1 MTFHKLLSV
10 LFSFLLLVAACQPQT
25 SSETDTTDP
34 TANLPTVETVTLTH
48 YFPDS
53 LLNRFQP
60 DINAFM
66 QEDSLNTLPTSG
78 ALFVG
83 SSSIRFWDS
92 LSSDMAPV
100 PVINRGF
107 GGSTLP
113 EVLHYFNQL
122 VPVHKPQV
130 IVLYAGE
137 NDLTLEG
144 AGITPESVL
153 ETFQIFVNSVKDTLP
168 DTKVYF
174 ISAKPSPARWS
185 LWPQFQQA
193 NQLIREY
200 ATTQDNVVFVD
211 VADAMLQPDS
221 TVKKDIFV
229 ADSLHMNRQGY
240 ALWTKLIRPQLLDD
254 FDFASANP

>member
-1 MTFHKLLSV
+1 MTFPKLLSV

-34 TANLPTVETVTLTH
+34 TANLPTVKTVTLTH

-60 DINAFM
+60 DINAFV
-66 QEDSLNTLPTSG
+66 QEDSLNTLPTGG

-113 EVLHYFNQL
+113 EVLHYFDQL
-122 VPVHKPQV
+122 VPVHQPQV
-130 IVLYAGE
+130 VVLYAGE

-168 DTKVYF
+168 NTNIYF
-174 ISAKPSPARWS
+174 VSAKPSPARWS
-185 LWPQFQQA
+185 LWPRFQQA

-200 ATTQDNVVFVD
+200 AATQDNVVFID
-211 VADAMLQPDS
+211 VADAMLQSDS

-240 ALWTKLIRPQLLDD
+240 ALWTKLIRPQLLKD
-254 FDFASANP
+254 FDLALAKE

>member
-1 MTFHKLLSV
+1 MTSHKSLSIF
-10 LFSFLLLVAACQPQT
+10 FSCLLLVAACQPKT
-25 SSETDTTDP
+25 SSETDTAAP
-34 TANLPTVETVTLTH
+34 TANLPTVRTVTLTH

-60 DINAFM
+60 DINAFV
-66 QEDSLNTLPTSG
+66 QADSLDTLPTGG

-83 SSSIRFWDS
+83 SSSIRFWDN
-92 LSSDMAPV
+92 LASDMAPV

-113 EVLHYFNQL
+113 EVLHYFYQL
-122 VPVHKPQV
+122 VPVHQPQV

-137 NDLTLEG
+137 NDLALEG

-168 DTKVYF
+168 GTKIYY

-193 NQLIREY
+193 NQLIRAY
-200 ATTQDNVVFVD
+200 AVTQDNVVFVD
-211 VADAMLQPDS
+211 VADAMLQPDGM
-221 TVKKDIFV
+221 VKKDIFV

-240 ALWTKLIRPQLLDD
+240 ALWTKLLHPPLLDD
-254 FDFASANP
+254 FNLASAKP